1 MSADGTSFIHE
12 LHMVV
17 DSTSDC
23 SMKPRLSGA
32 IESKMPREQ
41 NHVAASQAEHCI
53 DILS

>member
-12 LHMVV
+12 LHLVV

-23 SMKPRLSGA
+23 SMKPKLSGA
-32 IESKMPREQ
+32 IES